1 MVPGQ
6 VHTFSYKDKNIVLDV
21 NSNSLLTV
29 DDLARRI
36 IELYPHQILVTI
48 VEELNSTYDESK
60 ILEAYQEITNLI
72 DEGILYSKGVLPSEN
87 YNPDEFEIKSMCLH
101 VSHDCNLRCKYC
113 FAGTGPYG
121 QERTTMSFE
130 TGKNAIDFLVNQAK
144 NTSFLEIDFFGGEPL
159 LNFSVVKQLVKYAR
173 ELEIKTGKKFD
184 FSLTTNGMD
193 LDEDIEDFIE
203 QESINLILSID
214 GRKEIND
221 NMRPKP
227 DGSGSY
233 ETLMKNYKRLN
244 SKRLGKEDNRYGL
257 GVYTYYRGTFTS
269 ENLDFY
275 QDVLHLADQG
285 FKRISIEPVIL
296 PANRRYA
303 IQMDDLPKI
312 FESYDILTDKYL
324 ERLGSD
330 KEFYFH
336 HFEVDMENGPCYA
349 KRITGCGAGYH
360 YIAVTPEGEFYP
372 CHQFVGKKETIIG
385 NLKDGFTNKE
395 LMNKLR
401 DTNIYS
407 RPECIE
413 CWARH
418 LCGGGCHVNAY
429 GFNGDLNIPYKIA
442 CEITKKRYENAL
454 YLKVLELQSII

>member
-1 MVPGQ
+1 MVAGQ
-6 VHTFSYKDKNIVLDV
+6 IHTFTYKDKNIVLDV
-21 NSNSLLTV
+21 NSNSLFIV
-29 DDLARRI
+29 DDLAKRI
-36 IELYPHQILVTI
+36 IELYPHQVLVTI
-48 VEELNSTYDESK
+48 VGELNSIYEESR
-60 ILEAYQEITNLI
+60 IIEAYQEVTNLI
-72 DEGILYSKGVLPSEN
+72 NDGIFYSKGVFPSEK
-87 YNPDEFEIKSMCLH
+87 YDPEEFEIKSMCLH

-130 TGKNAIDFLVNQAK
+130 TGKSAIDFLVNQAR

-159 LNFSVVKQLVKYAR
+159 LNFSVIKQLVKYAR
-173 ELEIKTGKKFD
+173 ELESSTGKKFD

-193 LDEDIEDFIE
+193 LDEDIEDFVE
-203 QESINLILSID
+203 QENINMILSID

-221 NMRPKP
+221 NMRPMP

-233 ETLMKNYKRLN
+233 ETLIKNYKHLN
-244 SKRLGKEDNRYGL
+244 RKRTGIADNRYGL

-275 QDVLHLADQG
+275 QDVLHLSDQG
-285 FKRISIEPVIL
+285 FKRISIEPVVL
-296 PANRRYA
+296 PANRKYA
-303 IQMDDLPKI
+303 IKEEDLPEI
-312 FESYDILTDKYL
+312 FRSYDILTDKYL
-324 ERLGSD
+324 ERLGSEQ
-330 KEFYFH
+330 EFHFH
-336 HFEVDMENGPCYA
+336 HFEVDMENGPCFA

-372 CHQFVGKKETIIG
+372 CHQFVGNKETIIG
-385 NLKDGFTNKE
+385 NLKDGFTNKKI
-395 LMNKLR
+395 MNKLR
-401 DTNIYS
+401 DTNIYT
-407 RPECIE
+407 RPDCIK

-429 GFNGDLNIPYKIA
+429 GFNGDLNIPYKIG

-454 YLKVLELQSII
+454 YIKALELE